1 MKSRKMALMNPGQEQ
16 RLRPREQTYGCG
28 LGEEGGA
35 GTDGESSMGA
45 YTLPCV
51 K

>member
-1 MKSRKMALMNPGQEQ
+1 MKSRKVALMNLSIGQQ
-16 RLRPREQTYGCG
+16 WRLRHREQTYGCG
-28 LGEEGGA
+28 LGEEGE
-35 GTDGESSMGA
+35 DSLESDMEA